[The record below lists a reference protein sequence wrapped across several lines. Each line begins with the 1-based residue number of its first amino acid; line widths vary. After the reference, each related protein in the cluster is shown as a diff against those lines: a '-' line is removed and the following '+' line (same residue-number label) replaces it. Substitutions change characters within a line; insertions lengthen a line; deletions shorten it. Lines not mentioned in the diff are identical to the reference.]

1 MRGFCFYVGHNME
14 TKAVILAAGKGT
26 RMRSSLPK
34 VLHPIGGQSMLGRV
48 IDTARAVCGSAPVVV
63 YGHAGE
69 RLRAQFAK
77 EPIDWAEQ
85 REQLGTGHA
94 VMQAVPYLND
104 NARVLILYGDVPLLR
119 AETLRDLL
127 DATPSDGAA
136 ILTTLLE
143 DPTGYGRVMRGS
155 DDTIAAIIE
164 HKDADAATRAIREV
178 NTGIMLLPAAALK
191 GWLANLSNDN
201 AQGEYYLTDVV
212 AIGRADGIPF
222 RSVVVADPG
231 EVAGV
236 NDRVQQAA
244 IERLYQRRCAEA
256 LMRGGVTL
264 ADPERIEIRGVLE
277 CGEDVFIDVGCV
289 FEGHVRLAAG
299 VCIGPNCV
307 IKDAEIGPGTHV
319 EAMVC
324 VDGAKVGPDA
334 HVGPFARVRP
344 GCNLAPGVRLGNFV
358 EVKNAQIGEGSKVN
372 HLSYVGDTVMG
383 AHVNVGA
390 GTITCNYDGAYKH
403 QTIIGDGVFIGS
415 DTQLVAP
422 VTVGAGATIAA
433 GTTVTKDV
441 PAGGLT
447 IGRTRQHHLSAWR
460 RPAKTN
466 IKTNTE
472 A

>member
-1 MRGFCFYVGHNME
+1 
-14 TKAVILAAGKGT
+14 
-26 RMRSSLPK
+26 MRSSLPK

-48 IDTARAVCGSAPVVV
+48 IDTARAVCGSRPVVV
-63 YGHAGE
+63 YGHGGE
-69 RLRAQFAK
+69 RLRAQFA
-77 EPIDWAEQ
+77 EEALDWAEQ
-85 REQLGTGHA
+85 PEQLGTGHA
-94 VMQAVPYLND
+94 VMQAVPHLHD
-104 NARVLILYGDVPLLR
+104 DARVLILYGDVPLLR
-119 AETLRDLL
+119 AETLRELL
-127 DATPSDGAA
+127 DATPPDEAA

-143 DPTGYGRVMRGS
+143 DPTGYGRIVRAP
-155 DDTIAAIIE
+155 DDTIAEIVE

-212 AIGRADGIPF
+212 AMGRADGVAF

-236 NDRVQQAA
+236 NDRVQQAEL
-244 IERLYQRRCAEA
+244 ERLYQRRCAEA
-256 LMRGGVTL
+256 LMRAGVTL
-264 ADPERIEIRGVLE
+264 ADPDRIEIRGLLE

-289 FEGHVRLAAG
+289 FEGRVTLANGVR
-299 VCIGPNCV
+299 IGPNCV
-307 IKDAEIGPGTHV
+307 VKDAELGAGTQV

-324 VDGAKVGPDA
+324 VDGAKVGPNA
-334 HVGPFARVRP
+334 HLGPFSRVRP
-344 GCNLAPGVRLGNFV
+344 GCSLAAGARLGNFV

-372 HLSYVGDTVMG
+372 HLSYIGDTVMG
-383 AHVNVGA
+383 ANVNVGA

-403 QTIIGDGVFIGS
+403 RTTIGDGVFIGS

-422 VTVGAGATIAA
+422 VSVGDGATIAA

-460 RPAKTN
+460 RPAKT
-466 IKTNTE
+466 KTE